1 MTPPLSDAESALL
14 GLIGQGL
21 NTLEISRT
29 LNAKPY
35 TIDRR
40 TAALR
45 RKLGAADIAQ
55 LREIAQRHLR
65 APGTP

>member
-1 MTPPLSDAESALL
+1 MTPPLSDAERALL
-14 GLIGQGL
+14 ALIGQGL
-21 NTLEISRT
+21 NTLEISRA
-29 LNAKPY
+29 LSAKPY

-55 LREIAQRHLR
+55 LRTLALSHLR
-65 APGTP
+65 APGVP

>member
-1 MTPPLSDAESALL
+1 MTAALTEAERALL
-14 GLIGQGL
+14 ALIGQGL
-21 NTLEISRT
+21 NTLEISQT

>member
-1 MTPPLSDAESALL
+1 MTPPLSDAERALL

-55 LREIAQRHLR
+55 LRELAQRHLR

>member
-1 MTPPLSDAESALL
+1 MTAALTGADWALL
-14 GLIGQGL
+14 DLIGQGL
-21 NTLEISRT
+21 STLEISRT

-55 LREIAQRHLR
+55 LRELAQRHLR

>member
-1 MTPPLSDAESALL
+1 MTPPLSDAERALL

-21 NTLEISRT
+21 NTLEISQT

>member
-1 MTPPLSDAESALL
+1 MTPPLSDAERALL
-14 GLIGQGL
+14 ALIGQGL
-21 NTLEISRT
+21 KTLEISRA

-55 LREIAQRHLR
+55 LRELAQRHLR